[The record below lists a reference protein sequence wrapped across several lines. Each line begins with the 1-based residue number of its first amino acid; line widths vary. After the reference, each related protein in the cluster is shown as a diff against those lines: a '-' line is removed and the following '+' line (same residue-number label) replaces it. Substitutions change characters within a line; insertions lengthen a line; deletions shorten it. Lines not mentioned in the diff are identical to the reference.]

1 MGQWLETLTQW
12 LAANP
17 QWLGL
22 ALVIVACMECLA
34 VVGLIVPGTV
44 MVFAIAVLAGN
55 GVLTL
60 GETLVLGFIGGLLG
74 DLLSYALGRRYHQG
88 IRSLRGLR
96 DHPEWLLRAEH
107 YFQRYGVASLLVG
120 RFIGPLR
127 PMLPM
132 TAGMLDMPFGRFLL
146 VSLCAAAGWSMAYL
160 LPGWSAGAAMR
171 LPLEEGFWSE
181 AAVVV
186 GALLTLIATTAFGSL
201 RQLRWV
207 TALATG
213 LSIAILLGLF
223 LGWPHLKELDEGLL
237 AVIQGERSITLDRV
251 MVLITRV
258 GDFQTQLWAGV
269 LLCVLLLVL
278 RQWRAAIFSILT
290 LLGTAMAN
298 GALKASFARVRP
310 EVLMEPLSS
319 YSFPS
324 GHSSAAFAFFLT
336 LGVLAGRDQP
346 PRLRLAWL
354 VLASLPATAIALSRV
369 YLGGA
374 LDDRRHRRCIARG
387 EHLRTQPDP
396 GAMART
402 DGGAA
407 GQGVVA
413 DPAGLPGPARCVQRL
428 GATDGDADVSLSVVR
443 RLHRYAPSCSCSSRF

>member
-12 LAANP
+12 LAGHP

-22 ALVIVACMECLA
+22 ALLIVACMECLA
-34 VVGLIVPGTV
+34 VVGLIIPGTV
-44 MVFAIAVLAGN
+44 LVFAIAVLAGSE
-55 GVLTL
+55 VLSL
-60 GETLVLGFIGGLLG
+60 GETLLLGFIGGLIG

-96 DHPEWLLRAEH
+96 DHPEWLVQAEH

-160 LPGWSAGAAMR
+160 LPGWSAGAAIR

-181 AAVVV
+181 AGIVV
-186 GALLTLIATTAFGSL
+186 GALLTLIAATAFGSL
-201 RQLRWV
+201 RGLRWV
-207 TALATG
+207 SALSAG
-213 LSIAILLGLF
+213 LGVAILLGLF
-223 LGWPHLKELDEGLL
+223 FGWPHLKELDEGLL
-237 AVIQGERSITLDRV
+237 AVIQGARSTTLDRI
-251 MVLITRV
+251 MVIVTRA
-258 GDFQTQLWAGV
+258 GDFQTQLWAAV
-269 LLCVLLLVL
+269 LLCLLLLVA
-278 RQWRAAIFSILT
+278 RQWRAALFAILT
-290 LLGTAMAN
+290 LLGTALAN
-298 GALKASFARVRP
+298 GALKATFARVRP

-336 LGVLAGRDQP
+336 LGVLAGRGQP

-369 YLGGA
+369 YLGVHWTTDVTAGA
-374 LDDRRHRRCIARG
+374 LLAASICAASLTLVQWRSPLH
-387 EHLRTQPDP
+387 
-396 GAMART
+396 AMAPR
-402 DGGAA
+402 
-407 GQGVVA
+407 VWWLIL
-413 DPAGLPGPARCVQRL
+413 PACMGLL
-428 GATDGDADVSLSVVR
+428 GAFSVWA
-443 RLHRYAPSCSCSSRF
+443 LPTAMQMYRYQ

>member
-1 MGQWLETLTQW
+1 MSQWLDTLTQW
-12 LAANP
+12 LAAHP

-22 ALVIVACMECLA
+22 ALLAVACMECLA
-34 VVGLIVPGTV
+34 VVGLLVPGTV
-44 MVFAIAVLAGN
+44 LIFAIAVLAGS
-55 GVLTL
+55 GVLSL
-60 GETLVLGFIGGLLG
+60 GETLVLGFIGGLTG

-160 LPGWSAGAAMR
+160 LPGWSAGAAWR
-171 LPLEEGFWSE
+171 LPLAEGFWSE
-181 AAVVV
+181 AAMVI
-186 GALLTLIATTAFGSL
+186 GALLILVTATVLGSL

-207 TALATG
+207 SALSAG
-213 LSIAILLGLF
+213 LSLAILLGLF

-237 AVIQGERSITLDRV
+237 AVIQGERSALLDRQ
-251 MVLITRV
+251 MVVVTRA
-258 GDFQTQLWAGV
+258 GDFHTQLWAGV
-269 LLCVLLLVL
+269 LLGALLLL
-278 RQWRAAIFSILT
+278 SRQWRAALFAILT
-290 LLGTAMAN
+290 LLGTALAN
-298 GALKASFARVRP
+298 GALKAAFARVRP

-354 VLASLPATAIALSRV
+354 LLACLPATAIALSRV
-369 YLGGA
+369 YLGVHWATDVTAGA
-374 LDDRRHRRCIARG
+374 L
-387 EHLRTQPDP
+387 L
-396 GAMART
+396 
-402 DGGAA
+402 AA
-407 GQGVVA
+407 GICAASLTLVQWRSPLAALSPRVWWLVL
-413 DPAGLPGPARCVQRL
+413 PACLGLL
-428 GATDGDADVSLSVVR
+428 GAFSIWALPTAMQMY
-443 RLHRYAPSCSCSSRF
+443 RYQ

>member
-1 MGQWLETLTQW
+1 MSQWLDTLTQW

-34 VVGLIVPGTV
+34 VVGLVVPGTV
-44 MVFAIAVLAGN
+44 MIFAIAVLAGS

-60 GETLVLGFIGGLLG
+60 GQTLLLGFVGGLLG

-88 IRSLRGLR
+88 IRRLRGLR

-171 LPLEEGFWSE
+171 LPLQDGFWSE
-181 AAVVV
+181 AALVV
-186 GALLTLIATTAFGSL
+186 GALLTLIGVTAFGSL

-207 TALATG
+207 SIVSAG
-213 LSIAILLGLF
+213 LSVAILLGLF
-223 LGWPHLKELDEGLL
+223 FGWPYLKELDEGLL
-237 AVIQGERSITLDRV
+237 AVIQGERSAAFDRI

-258 GDFQTQLWAGV
+258 GDFQTQLWAAV
-269 LLCVLLLVL
+269 LLCGLLLAL
-278 RQWRAAIFSILT
+278 RQWRAAVFAILS
-290 LLGTAMAN
+290 LLGTALAN
-298 GALKASFARVRP
+298 GALKATFARVRP

-336 LGVLAGRDQP
+336 LGVLAGRGQP

-369 YLGGA
+369 YLGVHWTTDVTAGA
-374 LDDRRHRRCIARG
+374 LLAACICAASLTLVQWRAS
-387 EHLRTQPDP
+387 LT
-396 GAMART
+396 AMAPR
-402 DGGAA
+402 
-407 GQGVVA
+407 VWWLIL
-413 DPAGLPGPARCVQRL
+413 PACLGLL
-428 GATDGDADVSLSVVR
+428 GAFSAWALPAAMQMY
-443 RLHRYAPSCSCSSRF
+443 RYQ

>member
-12 LAANP
+12 LAGHP

-22 ALVIVACMECLA
+22 ALLIVACMECLA
-34 VVGLIVPGTV
+34 VVGLIIPGTV
-44 MVFAIAVLAGN
+44 LVFAIAVLAGS
-55 GVLTL
+55 GVLSL
-60 GETLVLGFIGGLLG
+60 VETLLLGFIGGLIG

-96 DHPEWLLRAEH
+96 DHPEWLVQAEH

-160 LPGWSAGAAMR
+160 LPGWSAGAAIR

-181 AAVVV
+181 AGIVV
-186 GALLTLIATTAFGSL
+186 GALLTLIAATAFGSL
-201 RQLRWV
+201 RGLRWV
-207 TALATG
+207 SALSAG
-213 LSIAILLGLF
+213 LGVAILLGLF
-223 LGWPHLKELDEGLL
+223 FGWPHLKELDEGLL
-237 AVIQGERSITLDRV
+237 AVIQGARSTTFDRI
-251 MVLITRV
+251 MVIVTRA
-258 GDFQTQLWAGV
+258 GDFHTQLWAAV
-269 LLCVLLLVL
+269 LLCLLLLVA
-278 RQWRAAIFSILT
+278 RQWRAALFAILT
-290 LLGTAMAN
+290 LLGTALAN
-298 GALKASFARVRP
+298 GALKATFARVRP

-336 LGVLAGRDQP
+336 LGVLAGRGQP

-369 YLGGA
+369 YLGVHWTTDVTAGA
-374 LDDRRHRRCIARG
+374 LLAASICAASLTLVQWRSPLH
-387 EHLRTQPDP
+387 
-396 GAMART
+396 AMAPR
-402 DGGAA
+402 
-407 GQGVVA
+407 VWWLIL
-413 DPAGLPGPARCVQRL
+413 PACLGL
-428 GATDGDADVSLSVVR
+428 LSAFSVWA
-443 RLHRYAPSCSCSSRF
+443 LPTAMQMYRYQ

>member
-12 LAANP
+12 LAGHP

-22 ALVIVACMECLA
+22 ALLIVACMECLA
-34 VVGLIVPGTV
+34 VVGLIIPGTV
-44 MVFAIAVLAGN
+44 LVFAIAVLAGS
-55 GVLTL
+55 GVLSL
-60 GETLVLGFIGGLLG
+60 GETLLLGFIGGLIG

-96 DHPEWLLRAEH
+96 DHPEWLMQAEH

-160 LPGWSAGAAMR
+160 LPGWSAGAAIR

-181 AAVVV
+181 AGIVV
-186 GALLTLIATTAFGSL
+186 GALLTLIAATAFGSL
-201 RQLRWV
+201 RGLRWV
-207 TALATG
+207 SALSAG
-213 LSIAILLGLF
+213 LGVAILLGLF
-223 LGWPHLKELDEGLL
+223 FGWPHLKELDEGLL
-237 AVIQGERSITLDRV
+237 AVIQGARSTTFDRI
-251 MVLITRV
+251 MVIVTRA
-258 GDFQTQLWAGV
+258 GDFHTQLWAAV
-269 LLCVLLLVL
+269 LLCLLLLVA
-278 RQWRAAIFSILT
+278 RQWRAALFAILT
-290 LLGTAMAN
+290 LLGTALAN
-298 GALKASFARVRP
+298 GALKATFARVRP

-336 LGVLAGRDQP
+336 LGVLAGRGQP

-369 YLGGA
+369 YLGVHWTTDVTAGA
-374 LDDRRHRRCIARG
+374 LLAASICAASLTLVQWRSPLH
-387 EHLRTQPDP
+387 
-396 GAMART
+396 AMAPR
-402 DGGAA
+402 
-407 GQGVVA
+407 VWWLIL
-413 DPAGLPGPARCVQRL
+413 PACMGLL
-428 GATDGDADVSLSVVR
+428 GAFSVWA
-443 RLHRYAPSCSCSSRF
+443 LPTAMQMYRYQ

>member
-12 LAANP
+12 LAGHP

-22 ALVIVACMECLA
+22 ALLIVACMECLA
-34 VVGLIVPGTV
+34 VVGLIIPGTV
-44 MVFAIAVLAGN
+44 LVFAIAVLAGS
-55 GVLTL
+55 GVLSL
-60 GETLVLGFIGGLLG
+60 GETLLLGFIGGLIG

-96 DHPEWLLRAEH
+96 DHPEWLVQAEH

-160 LPGWSAGAAMR
+160 LPGWSAGAAIR

-181 AAVVV
+181 AGIVV
-186 GALLTLIATTAFGSL
+186 GALLTLIAATAFGSL
-201 RQLRWV
+201 RSLRWV
-207 TALATG
+207 SALSAG
-213 LSIAILLGLF
+213 LGVAILLGLF
-223 LGWPHLKELDEGLL
+223 FGWPHLKELDEGLL
-237 AVIQGERSITLDRV
+237 AVIQGARSTTFDRI
-251 MVLITRV
+251 MVIVTRA
-258 GDFQTQLWAGV
+258 GDFHTQLWAAV
-269 LLCVLLLVL
+269 LLCLLLL
-278 RQWRAAIFSILT
+278 IARQWRAALFAILT
-290 LLGTAMAN
+290 LLGTALAN
-298 GALKASFARVRP
+298 GALKATFGRVRP

-336 LGVLAGRDQP
+336 LGVLAGRGQP

-369 YLGGA
+369 YLGVHWTTDVTAGA
-374 LDDRRHRRCIARG
+374 LLAASICAASLTLVQWRSPLH
-387 EHLRTQPDP
+387 
-396 GAMART
+396 AMAPR
-402 DGGAA
+402 
-407 GQGVVA
+407 VWWLIL
-413 DPAGLPGPARCVQRL
+413 PACLGLL
-428 GATDGDADVSLSVVR
+428 GAFSVWA
-443 RLHRYAPSCSCSSRF
+443 LPTAMQMYRYQ

>member
-1 MGQWLETLTQW
+1 MSQWLDTLTQW
-12 LAANP
+12 LASHP

-22 ALVIVACMECLA
+22 AVLVLACMECLA
-34 VVGLIVPGTV
+34 VIGLIIPGTV
-44 MVFAIAVLAGN
+44 LIFAVAMLAGS

-60 GETLVLGFIGGLLG
+60 GETLLLGFVGGLIG

-96 DHPEWLLRAEH
+96 DHPEWLVQAEH

-160 LPGWSAGAAMR
+160 LPGWSAGAAIR

-181 AAVVV
+181 AGIVV
-186 GALLTLIATTAFGSL
+186 GALLTLIAATAFGSL
-201 RQLRWV
+201 RGLRWV
-207 TALATG
+207 SALSAG
-213 LSIAILLGLF
+213 LGVAILLGLF
-223 LGWPHLKELDEGLL
+223 FGWPHLKELDEGLL
-237 AVIQGERSITLDRV
+237 AVIQGARSTTFDRI
-251 MVLITRV
+251 MVIVTRA
-258 GDFQTQLWAGV
+258 GDFHTQLWAAV
-269 LLCVLLLVL
+269 LLCLLLLVA
-278 RQWRAAIFSILT
+278 RQWRAALFAILT
-290 LLGTAMAN
+290 LLGTALAN
-298 GALKASFARVRP
+298 GALKATFARVRP

-336 LGVLAGRDQP
+336 LGVLAGRGQP

-369 YLGGA
+369 YLGVHWTTDVTAGA
-374 LDDRRHRRCIARG
+374 LLAACICAASLTLVQWRSPL
-387 EHLRTQPDP
+387 H
-396 GAMART
+396 AMAPR
-402 DGGAA
+402 
-407 GQGVVA
+407 VWWLIL
-413 DPAGLPGPARCVQRL
+413 PACLGLL
-428 GATDGDADVSLSVVR
+428 GAFSVWA
-443 RLHRYAPSCSCSSRF
+443 LPTAMQMYRYQ

>member
-12 LAANP
+12 LAGHP

-22 ALVIVACMECLA
+22 ALLIVACMECLA
-34 VVGLIVPGTV
+34 VVGLIIPGTV
-44 MVFAIAVLAGN
+44 LVFAIAVLAGS
-55 GVLTL
+55 GVLSL
-60 GETLVLGFIGGLLG
+60 GETLLLGFIGGLIG

-96 DHPEWLLRAEH
+96 DHPEWLVQAEH

-160 LPGWSAGAAMR
+160 LPGWSAGAAIR

-181 AAVVV
+181 AGIVV
-186 GALLTLIATTAFGSL
+186 GALLTLIAATAFGSL
-201 RQLRWV
+201 RGLRWV
-207 TALATG
+207 SALSAG
-213 LSIAILLGLF
+213 LGVAILLGLF
-223 LGWPHLKELDEGLL
+223 FGWPHLKELDEGLL
-237 AVIQGERSITLDRV
+237 AVIQGARSTTFDRI
-251 MVLITRV
+251 MVIVTRA
-258 GDFQTQLWAGV
+258 GDFHTQLWAAV
-269 LLCVLLLVL
+269 LLCLLLLVA
-278 RQWRAAIFSILT
+278 RQWRAALFAILT
-290 LLGTAMAN
+290 LLGTALAN
-298 GALKASFARVRP
+298 GALKATFARVRP

-336 LGVLAGRDQP
+336 LGVLAGRGQP

-369 YLGGA
+369 YLGVHWTTDVTAGA
-374 LDDRRHRRCIARG
+374 LLAASICAASLTLVQWRSPLH
-387 EHLRTQPDP
+387 
-396 GAMART
+396 AMAPR
-402 DGGAA
+402 
-407 GQGVVA
+407 VWWLIL
-413 DPAGLPGPARCVQRL
+413 PACLGLL
-428 GATDGDADVSLSVVR
+428 GAFSVWALPTAMQMYR
-443 RLHRYAPSCSCSSRF
+443 HQ

>member
-12 LAANP
+12 LAGHP

-22 ALVIVACMECLA
+22 ALLIVACMECLA
-34 VVGLIVPGTV
+34 VVGLIIPGTLL
-44 MVFAIAVLAGN
+44 VFAIAVLAGS
-55 GVLTL
+55 GVLSL
-60 GETLVLGFIGGLLG
+60 GETLLLGFIGGLIG

-96 DHPEWLLRAEH
+96 DHPEWLMQAEH

-132 TAGMLDMPFGRFLL
+132 TAGMLDMPLGRFLL

-160 LPGWSAGAAMR
+160 LPGWSAGAAIR

-181 AAVVV
+181 AGIVV
-186 GALLTLIATTAFGSL
+186 GALLTLIAATAFGSL
-201 RQLRWV
+201 RGLRWV
-207 TALATG
+207 SALSAG
-213 LSIAILLGLF
+213 LGVAILLGLF
-223 LGWPHLKELDEGLL
+223 FGWPHLKELDEGLL
-237 AVIQGERSITLDRV
+237 AVIQGARSTTFDRI
-251 MVLITRV
+251 MVIVTRA
-258 GDFQTQLWAGV
+258 GDFHTQLWAAV
-269 LLCVLLLVL
+269 LLCLLLLVA
-278 RQWRAAIFSILT
+278 RQWRAALFAILT
-290 LLGTAMAN
+290 LLGTALAN
-298 GALKASFARVRP
+298 GALKATFARVRP

-336 LGVLAGRDQP
+336 LGVLAGRGQP

-369 YLGGA
+369 YLGVHWTTDVTAGA
-374 LDDRRHRRCIARG
+374 LLAACICAASLTLVQWRSPL
-387 EHLRTQPDP
+387 H
-396 GAMART
+396 AMAPR
-402 DGGAA
+402 
-407 GQGVVA
+407 VWWLIL
-413 DPAGLPGPARCVQRL
+413 PACLGLL
-428 GATDGDADVSLSVVR
+428 GAFSVWA
-443 RLHRYAPSCSCSSRF
+443 LPTAMQMYRYQ

>member
-1 MGQWLETLTQW
+1 MSQWLDTLTQW
-12 LAANP
+12 LASHP

-22 ALVIVACMECLA
+22 AVLVLACMECLA
-34 VVGLIVPGTV
+34 VIGLIIPGTV
-44 MVFAIAVLAGN
+44 LMFAVAMLAGS
-55 GVLTL
+55 GILTL
-60 GETLVLGFIGGLLG
+60 GETLLLGFIGGLIG

-96 DHPEWLLRAEH
+96 DHPEWLVQAEH

-160 LPGWSAGAAMR
+160 LPGWSAGAAIR

-181 AAVVV
+181 AGIVV
-186 GALLTLIATTAFGSL
+186 GALLTLIAATAFGSL
-201 RQLRWV
+201 RGLRWV
-207 TALATG
+207 SALSAG
-213 LSIAILLGLF
+213 LGVAILLGLF
-223 LGWPHLKELDEGLL
+223 FGWPHLKELDEGLL
-237 AVIQGERSITLDRV
+237 AVIQGARSTTFDRI
-251 MVLITRV
+251 MVIVTRA
-258 GDFQTQLWAGV
+258 GDFHTQLWAAV
-269 LLCVLLLVL
+269 LLCLLLLVA
-278 RQWRAAIFSILT
+278 RQWRAALFAILT
-290 LLGTAMAN
+290 LLGTALAN
-298 GALKASFARVRP
+298 GALKATFARVRP

-336 LGVLAGRDQP
+336 LGVLAGRGQP

-369 YLGGA
+369 YLGVHWTTDVTAGA
-374 LDDRRHRRCIARG
+374 LLAASICAASLTLVQWRSPLH
-387 EHLRTQPDP
+387 
-396 GAMART
+396 AMAPR
-402 DGGAA
+402 
-407 GQGVVA
+407 VWWLIL
-413 DPAGLPGPARCVQRL
+413 PACLGLL
-428 GATDGDADVSLSVVR
+428 GAFSVWA
-443 RLHRYAPSCSCSSRF
+443 LPTAMQMYRYQ

>member
-12 LAANP
+12 LAGHP

-22 ALVIVACMECLA
+22 ALLIVACMECLA
-34 VVGLIVPGTV
+34 VVGLIIPGTV
-44 MVFAIAVLAGN
+44 LVFAIAVLAGS
-55 GVLTL
+55 GVLSL
-60 GETLVLGFIGGLLG
+60 GETLLLGFIGGLIG

-96 DHPEWLLRAEH
+96 DHPEWLVQAEH

-160 LPGWSAGAAMR
+160 LPGWSAGAAIR

-181 AAVVV
+181 AGIVV
-186 GALLTLIATTAFGSL
+186 GALLTLIAATAFGSL
-201 RQLRWV
+201 RGLRWV
-207 TALATG
+207 SALSAG
-213 LSIAILLGLF
+213 LGVAILLGLF
-223 LGWPHLKELDEGLL
+223 FGWPHLKELDEGLL
-237 AVIQGERSITLDRV
+237 AVIQGARSTTFDRI
-251 MVLITRV
+251 MVIVTRA
-258 GDFQTQLWAGV
+258 GDFHTQLWAAV
-269 LLCVLLLVL
+269 LLCLLLLVA
-278 RQWRAAIFSILT
+278 RQWRAALFAILT
-290 LLGTAMAN
+290 LLGTALAN
-298 GALKASFARVRP
+298 GALKATFGRVRP

-336 LGVLAGRDQP
+336 LGVLAGRGQP

-369 YLGGA
+369 YLGVHWTTDVTAGA
-374 LDDRRHRRCIARG
+374 LLAASICAASLTLVQWRSPLH
-387 EHLRTQPDP
+387 
-396 GAMART
+396 AMAPRVWWLILS
-402 DGGAA
+402 ACM
-407 GQGVVA
+407 
-413 DPAGLPGPARCVQRL
+413 GLL
-428 GATDGDADVSLSVVR
+428 GAFSVWA
-443 RLHRYAPSCSCSSRF
+443 LPTAMQMYRYQ

>member
-12 LAANP
+12 LAGHP

-22 ALVIVACMECLA
+22 ALLIVACMECLA
-34 VVGLIVPGTV
+34 IVGLIIPGTV
-44 MVFAIAVLAGN
+44 LVFAIAVLAGS
-55 GVLTL
+55 GVLSL
-60 GETLVLGFIGGLLG
+60 GETLLLGFIGGLIG

-96 DHPEWLLRAEH
+96 DHPEWLMQAEH

-160 LPGWSAGAAMR
+160 LPGWSAGAAIR

-181 AAVVV
+181 AGIVV
-186 GALLTLIATTAFGSL
+186 GALLTLIAATAFGSL
-201 RQLRWV
+201 RGLRWV
-207 TALATG
+207 SALSAG
-213 LSIAILLGLF
+213 LGVAILLGLF
-223 LGWPHLKELDEGLL
+223 FGWPHLKELDEGLL
-237 AVIQGERSITLDRV
+237 AVIQGARSTTFDRI
-251 MVLITRV
+251 MVIVTRA
-258 GDFQTQLWAGV
+258 GDFHTQLWAAV
-269 LLCVLLLVL
+269 LLCLLLLVA
-278 RQWRAAIFSILT
+278 RQWRAALFAILT
-290 LLGTAMAN
+290 LLGTALAN
-298 GALKASFARVRP
+298 GALKATFARVRP

-336 LGVLAGRDQP
+336 LGVLAGRGQP

-369 YLGGA
+369 YLGVHWTTDVTAGA
-374 LDDRRHRRCIARG
+374 LLAASICAASLTLVQWRSPLH
-387 EHLRTQPDP
+387 
-396 GAMART
+396 AMAPR
-402 DGGAA
+402 
-407 GQGVVA
+407 VWWLIL
-413 DPAGLPGPARCVQRL
+413 PACLGLL
-428 GATDGDADVSLSVVR
+428 GAFSVWA
-443 RLHRYAPSCSCSSRF
+443 LPTAMQMYRYQ

>member
-1 MGQWLETLTQW
+1 MAGRQ
-12 LAANP
+12 P

-74 DLLSYALGRRYHQG
+74 DLLSYALGRRYHQS

-324 GHSSAAFAFFLT
+324 GHSSAAFAFSHPGRT
-336 LGVLAGRDQP
+336 RRPRPAAAPAPGLAG
-346 PRLRLAWL
+346 
-354 VLASLPATAIALSRV
+354 
-369 YLGGA
+369 
-374 LDDRRHRRCIARG
+374 
-387 EHLRTQPDP
+387 
-396 GAMART
+396 
-402 DGGAA
+402 A
-407 GQGVVA
+407 GQPASHGDSA
-413 DPAGLPGPARCVQRL
+413 FAGLPGVHWMTDVTAGALLAASICALSLTVVQWRAPMAALPAKVWWLILPACLGLL
-428 GATDGDADVSLSVVR
+428 GAFSVWAIPTAMQMY
-443 RLHRYAPSCSCSSRF
+443 RYQ

>member
-1 MGQWLETLTQW
+1 MSQWLDTLTQW

-22 ALVIVACMECLA
+22 ALVMVACMECLA
-34 VVGLIVPGTV
+34 VVGLIIPGTV
-44 MVFAIAVLAGN
+44 MVFAIAVLAGS

-60 GETLVLGFIGGLLG
+60 GQTLLLGFIGGLIG
-74 DLLSYALGRRYHQG
+74 DLLSYALGRRYHQS

-171 LPLEEGFWSE
+171 LPLQDGFWSE

-186 GALLTLIATTAFGSL
+186 GALLILIGATAYGSL

-207 TALATG
+207 SAVSAG
-213 LSIAILLGLF
+213 LSVVILLGLF
-223 LGWPHLKELDEGLL
+223 FGWPHLKELDEGLL
-237 AVIQGERSITLDRV
+237 AVIQGERSATFDRV
-251 MVLITRV
+251 MVVITRA
-258 GDFQTQLWAGV
+258 GDFHTQLWAAV
-269 LLCVLLLVL
+269 LLCVLLLL
-278 RQWRAAIFSILT
+278 ARQWRAALFAVCT
-290 LLGTAMAN
+290 LLGTAVAN
-298 GALKASFARVRP
+298 GALKATFARVRP

-336 LGVLAGRDQP
+336 LGVLAGRGQP

-369 YLGGA
+369 YLGVHWTTDVTAGA
-374 LDDRRHRRCIARG
+374 LLAASICAASLSLAQWRSPLA
-387 EHLRTQPDP
+387 
-396 GAMART
+396 AMAPK
-402 DGGAA
+402 
-407 GQGVVA
+407 VWWLIL
-413 DPAGLPGPARCVQRL
+413 PACLGLL
-428 GATDGDADVSLSVVR
+428 GAFSIWALPTAMQMY
-443 RLHRYAPSCSCSSRF
+443 RYQ

>member
-1 MGQWLETLTQW
+1 MSQWLDTLTQW
-12 LAANP
+12 LAAHP

-22 ALVIVACMECLA
+22 ALLAVACMECLA
-34 VVGLIVPGTV
+34 VVGLLVPGTV
-44 MVFAIAVLAGN
+44 LIFAIAVLAGS
-55 GVLTL
+55 GVLSL
-60 GETLVLGFIGGLLG
+60 GETLVLGFIGGLTG

-160 LPGWSAGAAMR
+160 LPGWSAGAAWR
-171 LPLEEGFWSE
+171 LPLAEGFWSE
-181 AAVVV
+181 AAMVI
-186 GALLTLIATTAFGSL
+186 GALLILVTATVLGSL

-207 TALATG
+207 SALSAG
-213 LSIAILLGLF
+213 LSLAILLGLF

-237 AVIQGERSITLDRV
+237 AVIQGERSALLDRQ
-251 MVLITRV
+251 MVVVTRA
-258 GDFQTQLWAGV
+258 GDFHTQLWAGV
-269 LLCVLLLVL
+269 LLGALLLL
-278 RQWRAAIFSILT
+278 SRQWRAALFAILT
-290 LLGTAMAN
+290 LLGTALAN
-298 GALKASFARVRP
+298 GALKAAFARVRP

-336 LGVLAGRDQP
+336 LGVLAGRGQP

-354 VLASLPATAIALSRV
+354 LLACLPATAIALSRV
-369 YLGGA
+369 YLGVHWATDVTAGA
-374 LDDRRHRRCIARG
+374 L
-387 EHLRTQPDP
+387 L
-396 GAMART
+396 
-402 DGGAA
+402 AA
-407 GQGVVA
+407 GICAASLTLVQWRSPLAALSPRVWWLVL
-413 DPAGLPGPARCVQRL
+413 PACLGLL
-428 GATDGDADVSLSVVR
+428 GAFSIWALPTAMQMY
-443 RLHRYAPSCSCSSRF
+443 RYQ

>member
-12 LAANP
+12 LAGHP

-22 ALVIVACMECLA
+22 ALLIVACMECLA
-34 VVGLIVPGTV
+34 VVGLIIPGTV
-44 MVFAIAVLAGN
+44 LVFAIAVLAGS
-55 GVLTL
+55 GVLSL
-60 GETLVLGFIGGLLG
+60 GETLLLGFIGGLIG

-96 DHPEWLLRAEH
+96 DHPEWLVQAEH

-160 LPGWSAGAAMR
+160 LPGWSAGAAIR

-181 AAVVV
+181 AGIVV
-186 GALLTLIATTAFGSL
+186 GALLTLIAATAFGSL
-201 RQLRWV
+201 RGLRWV
-207 TALATG
+207 SALSAG
-213 LSIAILLGLF
+213 LGVAILLGLF
-223 LGWPHLKELDEGLL
+223 FGWPHLKELDEGLL
-237 AVIQGERSITLDRV
+237 AVIQGARSTTFDRI
-251 MVLITRV
+251 MVIVTRA
-258 GDFQTQLWAGV
+258 GDFHTQLWAAV
-269 LLCVLLLVL
+269 LLCLLLLVA
-278 RQWRAAIFSILT
+278 RQWRAALFAILT
-290 LLGTAMAN
+290 LLGTALAN
-298 GALKASFARVRP
+298 GALKATFARVRP

-336 LGVLAGRDQP
+336 LGVLAGRGQP

-369 YLGGA
+369 YLGVHWTTDVTAGA
-374 LDDRRHRRCIARG
+374 LLAASICAASLTLLQWRSPLH
-387 EHLRTQPDP
+387 
-396 GAMART
+396 AMAPR
-402 DGGAA
+402 
-407 GQGVVA
+407 VWWLIL
-413 DPAGLPGPARCVQRL
+413 PACMGLL
-428 GATDGDADVSLSVVR
+428 GAFSVWA
-443 RLHRYAPSCSCSSRF
+443 LPTAMQMYRYQ

>member
-12 LAANP
+12 LAGHP

-22 ALVIVACMECLA
+22 ALLIVACMECLA
-34 VVGLIVPGTV
+34 VVGLIIPGTV
-44 MVFAIAVLAGN
+44 LVFAIAVLAGS
-55 GVLTL
+55 GVLSL
-60 GETLVLGFIGGLLG
+60 GETLLLGFIGGLIG

-96 DHPEWLLRAEH
+96 DHPEWLMQAEH

-160 LPGWSAGAAMR
+160 LPGWSAGAAIR

-181 AAVVV
+181 AGIVV
-186 GALLTLIATTAFGSL
+186 GALLTLIAATAFGSL
-201 RQLRWV
+201 RGLRWV
-207 TALATG
+207 SALSAG
-213 LSIAILLGLF
+213 LGVAILLGLF
-223 LGWPHLKELDEGLL
+223 FGWPHLKELDEGLL
-237 AVIQGERSITLDRV
+237 AVIQGARSTTFDRI
-251 MVLITRV
+251 MVIVTRA
-258 GDFQTQLWAGV
+258 GDFHTQLWAAV
-269 LLCVLLLVL
+269 LLCLLLLVA
-278 RQWRAAIFSILT
+278 RQWRAALFAILT
-290 LLGTAMAN
+290 LLGTALAN
-298 GALKASFARVRP
+298 GALKATFARVRP

-336 LGVLAGRDQP
+336 LGVLAGRGQP

-369 YLGGA
+369 YLGVHWTTDVTAGA
-374 LDDRRHRRCIARG
+374 LLAASICAASLTLVQWRSPLH
-387 EHLRTQPDP
+387 
-396 GAMART
+396 AMAPR
-402 DGGAA
+402 
-407 GQGVVA
+407 VWWLIL
-413 DPAGLPGPARCVQRL
+413 PACLGLL
-428 GATDGDADVSLSVVR
+428 GAFSVWA
-443 RLHRYAPSCSCSSRF
+443 LPTAMQMYRYQ

>member
-12 LAANP
+12 LAGHP

-22 ALVIVACMECLA
+22 ALLIVACMECLA
-34 VVGLIVPGTV
+34 VVGLIIPGTV
-44 MVFAIAVLAGN
+44 LVFAIAVLAGS
-55 GVLTL
+55 GVLSL
-60 GETLVLGFIGGLLG
+60 GETLLLGFIGGLIG

-96 DHPEWLLRAEH
+96 DHPEWLMQAEH

-132 TAGMLDMPFGRFLL
+132 TAGMLDMPLGRFLL

-160 LPGWSAGAAMR
+160 LPGWSAGAAIR

-181 AAVVV
+181 AGIVV
-186 GALLTLIATTAFGSL
+186 GALLTLIAATAFGSL
-201 RQLRWV
+201 RGLRWV
-207 TALATG
+207 SALSAG
-213 LSIAILLGLF
+213 LGVAILLGLF
-223 LGWPHLKELDEGLL
+223 FGWPHLKELDEGLL
-237 AVIQGERSITLDRV
+237 AVIQGARSTTFDRI
-251 MVLITRV
+251 MVIVTRA
-258 GDFQTQLWAGV
+258 GDFHTQLWAAV
-269 LLCVLLLVL
+269 LLCLLLLVA
-278 RQWRAAIFSILT
+278 RQWRAALFAILT
-290 LLGTAMAN
+290 LLGTALAN
-298 GALKASFARVRP
+298 GALKATFARVRP

-336 LGVLAGRDQP
+336 LGVLAGRGQP

-369 YLGGA
+369 YLGVHWTTDVTAGA
-374 LDDRRHRRCIARG
+374 LLAASICAASLTLVQWRSPLH
-387 EHLRTQPDP
+387 
-396 GAMART
+396 AMAPRVWWLILS
-402 DGGAA
+402 ACM
-407 GQGVVA
+407 
-413 DPAGLPGPARCVQRL
+413 GLL
-428 GATDGDADVSLSVVR
+428 GAFSVWA
-443 RLHRYAPSCSCSSRF
+443 LPTAMQMYRYQ

>member
-12 LAANP
+12 LAGHP

-22 ALVIVACMECLA
+22 ALLIVACMECLA
-34 VVGLIVPGTV
+34 VVGLIIPGTV
-44 MVFAIAVLAGN
+44 LVFAIAVLAGS
-55 GVLTL
+55 GVLSL
-60 GETLVLGFIGGLLG
+60 GETLLLGFIGGLIG

-96 DHPEWLLRAEH
+96 DHPEWLVQAEH

-160 LPGWSAGAAMR
+160 LPGWSAGAAIR

-181 AAVVV
+181 AGIVV
-186 GALLTLIATTAFGSL
+186 GALLTLIAATAFGSL
-201 RQLRWV
+201 RGLRWV
-207 TALATG
+207 SALSAG
-213 LSIAILLGLF
+213 LGVAILLGLF
-223 LGWPHLKELDEGLL
+223 FGWPHLKELDEGLL
-237 AVIQGERSITLDRV
+237 AVIQGARSTTFDRI
-251 MVLITRV
+251 MVIVTRA
-258 GDFQTQLWAGV
+258 GDFHTQLWAAV
-269 LLCVLLLVL
+269 LLCLLLLVA
-278 RQWRAAIFSILT
+278 RQWRAALFAILT
-290 LLGTAMAN
+290 LLGTALAN
-298 GALKASFARVRP
+298 GALKATFARVRP

-336 LGVLAGRDQP
+336 LGVLAGRGQP

-369 YLGGA
+369 YLGVHWTTDVTAGA
-374 LDDRRHRRCIARG
+374 LLAASICAASLTLVQWRSPLH
-387 EHLRTQPDP
+387 
-396 GAMART
+396 AMAPRIWWLIL
-402 DGGAA
+402 
-407 GQGVVA
+407 
-413 DPAGLPGPARCVQRL
+413 PACLGLL
-428 GATDGDADVSLSVVR
+428 GAFSVWA
-443 RLHRYAPSCSCSSRF
+443 LPTAMQMYRYQ

>member
-12 LAANP
+12 LAGHP

-22 ALVIVACMECLA
+22 ALLIVACMECLA
-34 VVGLIVPGTV
+34 VVGLIIPGTV
-44 MVFAIAVLAGN
+44 LVFAIAVLAGS
-55 GVLTL
+55 GVLSL
-60 GETLVLGFIGGLLG
+60 GETLLLGFIGGLIG

-96 DHPEWLLRAEH
+96 DHPEWLMQAEH

-132 TAGMLDMPFGRFLL
+132 TAGMLDMPLGRFLL

-160 LPGWSAGAAMR
+160 LPGWSAGAAIR

-181 AAVVV
+181 AGIVV
-186 GALLTLIATTAFGSL
+186 GALLTLIAATAFGSL
-201 RQLRWV
+201 RGLRWV
-207 TALATG
+207 SALSAG
-213 LSIAILLGLF
+213 LGVAILLGLF
-223 LGWPHLKELDEGLL
+223 FGWPHLKELDEGLL
-237 AVIQGERSITLDRV
+237 AVIQGARSTTFDRI
-251 MVLITRV
+251 MVIVTRA
-258 GDFQTQLWAGV
+258 GDFHTQLWAAV
-269 LLCVLLLVL
+269 LLCLLLLVA
-278 RQWRAAIFSILT
+278 RQWRAALFAILT
-290 LLGTAMAN
+290 LLGTALAN
-298 GALKASFARVRP
+298 GALKATFARVRP

-336 LGVLAGRDQP
+336 LGVLAGRGQP

-369 YLGGA
+369 YLGVHWTTDVTAGA
-374 LDDRRHRRCIARG
+374 LLAACICAASLTLVQWRSPL
-387 EHLRTQPDP
+387 H
-396 GAMART
+396 AMAPR
-402 DGGAA
+402 
-407 GQGVVA
+407 VWWLIL
-413 DPAGLPGPARCVQRL
+413 PACMGLL
-428 GATDGDADVSLSVVR
+428 GAFSVWA
-443 RLHRYAPSCSCSSRF
+443 LPTAMQMYRYQ

>member
-12 LAANP
+12 LAGHP

-22 ALVIVACMECLA
+22 ALLIVACMECLA
-34 VVGLIVPGTV
+34 VVGLIIPGTV
-44 MVFAIAVLAGN
+44 LVFAIAVLAGS
-55 GVLTL
+55 GVLSL
-60 GETLVLGFIGGLLG
+60 GETLLLGFIGGLIG

-96 DHPEWLLRAEH
+96 DHPEWLVQAEH

-160 LPGWSAGAAMR
+160 LPGWSAGAAIR

-181 AAVVV
+181 AGIVV
-186 GALLTLIATTAFGSL
+186 GALLTLIAATAFGSL
-201 RQLRWV
+201 RGLRWV
-207 TALATG
+207 SALSAG
-213 LSIAILLGLF
+213 LGVAILLGLF
-223 LGWPHLKELDEGLL
+223 FGWPHLKELDEGLL
-237 AVIQGERSITLDRV
+237 AVIQGARSTTFDRI
-251 MVLITRV
+251 MVIVTRA
-258 GDFQTQLWAGV
+258 GDFHTQLWAAV
-269 LLCVLLLVL
+269 LLCLLLLVA
-278 RQWRAAIFSILT
+278 RQWRAALFAILT
-290 LLGTAMAN
+290 LLGTALAN
-298 GALKASFARVRP
+298 GALKATFARVRP

-336 LGVLAGRDQP
+336 LGVLAGRGQP

-369 YLGGA
+369 YLGVHWTTDVTAGA
-374 LDDRRHRRCIARG
+374 LLAACICAASLTLLQWRSPL
-387 EHLRTQPDP
+387 H
-396 GAMART
+396 AMAPR
-402 DGGAA
+402 
-407 GQGVVA
+407 VWWLIL
-413 DPAGLPGPARCVQRL
+413 PACLGLL
-428 GATDGDADVSLSVVR
+428 GAFSVWA
-443 RLHRYAPSCSCSSRF
+443 LPTAMQMYRYQ

>member
-12 LAANP
+12 LAGHP

-22 ALVIVACMECLA
+22 ALLIVACMECLA
-34 VVGLIVPGTV
+34 IVGLIIPGTV
-44 MVFAIAVLAGN
+44 LVFAIAVLAGS
-55 GVLTL
+55 GVLSL
-60 GETLVLGFIGGLLG
+60 GETLLLGFIGGLIG

-96 DHPEWLLRAEH
+96 DHPEWLMQAEH

-160 LPGWSAGAAMR
+160 LPGWSAGAAIR

-181 AAVVV
+181 AGIVV
-186 GALLTLIATTAFGSL
+186 GALLTLIAATAFGSL
-201 RQLRWV
+201 RGLRWV
-207 TALATG
+207 SALSAG
-213 LSIAILLGLF
+213 LGVAILLGLF
-223 LGWPHLKELDEGLL
+223 FGWPHLKELDEGLL
-237 AVIQGERSITLDRV
+237 AVIQGARSTTFDRI
-251 MVLITRV
+251 MVIVTRA
-258 GDFQTQLWAGV
+258 GDFHTQLWAAV
-269 LLCVLLLVL
+269 LLCLLLLVA
-278 RQWRAAIFSILT
+278 RQWRAALFAILT
-290 LLGTAMAN
+290 LLGTALAN
-298 GALKASFARVRP
+298 GALKATFARVRP

-336 LGVLAGRDQP
+336 LGVLAGRGQP

-369 YLGGA
+369 YLGVHWTTDVTAGA
-374 LDDRRHRRCIARG
+374 LLAACICAASLTLVQWRSPL
-387 EHLRTQPDP
+387 H
-396 GAMART
+396 AMAPR
-402 DGGAA
+402 
-407 GQGVVA
+407 VWWLIL
-413 DPAGLPGPARCVQRL
+413 PACLGLL
-428 GATDGDADVSLSVVR
+428 GAFSVWA
-443 RLHRYAPSCSCSSRF
+443 LPTAMQMYRYQ

>member
-12 LAANP
+12 LAGHP

-22 ALVIVACMECLA
+22 ALLIVACMECLA
-34 VVGLIVPGTV
+34 VVGLIIPGTV
-44 MVFAIAVLAGN
+44 LVFAIAVLAGS
-55 GVLTL
+55 GVLSL
-60 GETLVLGFIGGLLG
+60 GETLLLGFIGGLIG

-96 DHPEWLLRAEH
+96 DHPEWLVQAEH

-160 LPGWSAGAAMR
+160 LPGWSAGAAIR
-171 LPLEEGFWSE
+171 LPLEDGFWSE
-181 AAVVV
+181 AGIVV
-186 GALLTLIATTAFGSL
+186 GALLTLIAATAFGSL
-201 RQLRWV
+201 RGLRWV
-207 TALATG
+207 SALSAG
-213 LSIAILLGLF
+213 LGVAILLGLF
-223 LGWPHLKELDEGLL
+223 FGWPHLKELDEGLL
-237 AVIQGERSITLDRV
+237 AVIQGARSTTFDRI
-251 MVLITRV
+251 MVIVTRA
-258 GDFQTQLWAGV
+258 GDFHTQLWAAV
-269 LLCVLLLVL
+269 LLCLLLLVA
-278 RQWRAAIFSILT
+278 RQWRAALFAILT
-290 LLGTAMAN
+290 LLGTALAN
-298 GALKASFARVRP
+298 GALKATFARVRP

-336 LGVLAGRDQP
+336 LGVLAGRGQP

-369 YLGGA
+369 YLGVHWTTDVTAGA
-374 LDDRRHRRCIARG
+374 LLAASICAASLTLVQWRSPLH
-387 EHLRTQPDP
+387 
-396 GAMART
+396 AMAPRVWWLILS
-402 DGGAA
+402 ACM
-407 GQGVVA
+407 
-413 DPAGLPGPARCVQRL
+413 GLL
-428 GATDGDADVSLSVVR
+428 GAFSVWA
-443 RLHRYAPSCSCSSRF
+443 LPTAMQMYRYQ

>member
-12 LAANP
+12 LAGHP

-22 ALVIVACMECLA
+22 ALLIVACMECLA
-34 VVGLIVPGTV
+34 VVGLIIPGTV
-44 MVFAIAVLAGN
+44 LVFAIAVLAGS
-55 GVLTL
+55 GVLSL
-60 GETLVLGFIGGLLG
+60 GETLLLGFIGGLIG

-96 DHPEWLLRAEH
+96 DHPEWLVQAEH

-132 TAGMLDMPFGRFLL
+132 TAGMLDMPIGRFLL

-160 LPGWSAGAAMR
+160 LPGWSAGAAIR

-181 AAVVV
+181 AGIVV
-186 GALLTLIATTAFGSL
+186 GALLTLIAATAFGSL
-201 RQLRWV
+201 RGLRWV
-207 TALATG
+207 SALSAG
-213 LSIAILLGLF
+213 LGVAILLGLF
-223 LGWPHLKELDEGLL
+223 FGWPHLKELDEGLL
-237 AVIQGERSITLDRV
+237 AVIQGARSTTFDRI
-251 MVLITRV
+251 MVIVTRA
-258 GDFQTQLWAGV
+258 GDFHTQLWAAV
-269 LLCVLLLVL
+269 LLCLLLLVA
-278 RQWRAAIFSILT
+278 RQWRAALFAILT
-290 LLGTAMAN
+290 LLGTALAN
-298 GALKASFARVRP
+298 GALKATFARVRP

-336 LGVLAGRDQP
+336 LGVLAGRGQP

-369 YLGGA
+369 YLGVHWTTDVTAGA
-374 LDDRRHRRCIARG
+374 LLAACICAASLTLLQWRSPL
-387 EHLRTQPDP
+387 H
-396 GAMART
+396 AMAPR
-402 DGGAA
+402 
-407 GQGVVA
+407 VWWLIL
-413 DPAGLPGPARCVQRL
+413 PACLGLL
-428 GATDGDADVSLSVVR
+428 GAFSVWA
-443 RLHRYAPSCSCSSRF
+443 LPTAMQMYRYQ

>member
-12 LAANP
+12 LAGHP

-22 ALVIVACMECLA
+22 ALLIVACMECLA
-34 VVGLIVPGTV
+34 IVGLIIPGTV
-44 MVFAIAVLAGN
+44 LVFAIAVLAGS
-55 GVLTL
+55 GVLSL
-60 GETLVLGFIGGLLG
+60 GETLLLGFIGGLIG

-96 DHPEWLLRAEH
+96 DHPEWLMQAEH

-160 LPGWSAGAAMR
+160 LPGWSAGAAIR

-181 AAVVV
+181 AGIVV
-186 GALLTLIATTAFGSL
+186 GALLTLIAATAFGSL
-201 RQLRWV
+201 RGLRWV
-207 TALATG
+207 SALSAG
-213 LSIAILLGLF
+213 LGVAILLGLF
-223 LGWPHLKELDEGLL
+223 FGWPHLKELDEGLL
-237 AVIQGERSITLDRV
+237 AVIQGARSTTFDRI
-251 MVLITRV
+251 MVIVTRA
-258 GDFQTQLWAGV
+258 GDFHTQLWAAV
-269 LLCVLLLVL
+269 LLCLLLLVA
-278 RQWRAAIFSILT
+278 RQWRAALFAILT
-290 LLGTAMAN
+290 LLGTALAN
-298 GALKASFARVRP
+298 GALKATFARVRP

-336 LGVLAGRDQP
+336 LGVLAGRGQP

-369 YLGGA
+369 YLGVHWTTDVTAGA
-374 LDDRRHRRCIARG
+374 LLAASICAASLTLVQWRSPLH
-387 EHLRTQPDP
+387 
-396 GAMART
+396 AMAPR
-402 DGGAA
+402 
-407 GQGVVA
+407 VWWLIL
-413 DPAGLPGPARCVQRL
+413 PACLGL
-428 GATDGDADVSLSVVR
+428 LSAFSVWA
-443 RLHRYAPSCSCSSRF
+443 LPTAMQMYRYQ

>member
-1 MGQWLETLTQW
+1 MSQWLETLTQW

-34 VVGLIVPGTV
+34 VVGLIIPGTI
-44 MVFAIAVLAGN
+44 MVFAIAVLAGS

-60 GETLVLGFIGGLLG
+60 GQTLLLGFVGGLIG

-171 LPLEEGFWSE
+171 LPLQDGFWSE

-186 GALLTLIATTAFGSL
+186 GALLILVGATAFGSL

-207 TALATG
+207 SAVSAG
-213 LSIAILLGLF
+213 LSVVILLGLF
-223 LGWPHLKELDEGLL
+223 FGWPHLKELDEGLL
-237 AVIQGERSITLDRV
+237 AVIQGERSATFDRI
-251 MVLITRV
+251 MVIITRV
-258 GDFQTQLWAGV
+258 GDFHTQLWAAV
-269 LLCVLLLVL
+269 LLCVLLLAS
-278 RQWRAAIFSILT
+278 RQWRATVFAILT
-290 LLGTAMAN
+290 LLGTATAN
-298 GALKASFARVRP
+298 GALKATFARVRP

-336 LGVLAGRDQP
+336 LGVLAGRGQP

-369 YLGGA
+369 YLGVHWTTDVTAGA
-374 LDDRRHRRCIARG
+374 LLAACICAVSLTLAQWRSP
-387 EHLRTQPDP
+387 LT
-396 GAMART
+396 AMPPK
-402 DGGAA
+402 
-407 GQGVVA
+407 VWWLIL
-413 DPAGLPGPARCVQRL
+413 PACLGLL
-428 GATDGDADVSLSVVR
+428 GAFSIWALPTAMQMY
-443 RLHRYAPSCSCSSRF
+443 RYQ

>member
-12 LAANP
+12 LAGHP

-22 ALVIVACMECLA
+22 ALLIVACMECLA
-34 VVGLIVPGTV
+34 VVGLIIPGTV
-44 MVFAIAVLAGN
+44 LVFAIAVLAGS
-55 GVLTL
+55 GVLSL
-60 GETLVLGFIGGLLG
+60 GETLLLGFIGGLIG

-96 DHPEWLLRAEH
+96 DHPEWLMQAEH

-132 TAGMLDMPFGRFLL
+132 TAGMLDMPLGRFLL

-160 LPGWSAGAAMR
+160 LPGWSAGAAIR

-181 AAVVV
+181 AGIVV
-186 GALLTLIATTAFGSL
+186 GALLTLIAATAFGSL
-201 RQLRWV
+201 RGLRWV
-207 TALATG
+207 SALSAG
-213 LSIAILLGLF
+213 LGVAILLGLF
-223 LGWPHLKELDEGLL
+223 FGWPHLKELDEGLL
-237 AVIQGERSITLDRV
+237 AVIQGARSTTFDRI
-251 MVLITRV
+251 MVIVTRA
-258 GDFQTQLWAGV
+258 GDFHTQLWAAV
-269 LLCVLLLVL
+269 LLSLLLLVA
-278 RQWRAAIFSILT
+278 RQWRAALFAILT
-290 LLGTAMAN
+290 LLGTALAN
-298 GALKASFARVRP
+298 GALKATFARVRP

-336 LGVLAGRDQP
+336 LGVLAGRGQP

-369 YLGGA
+369 YLGVHWTTDVTAGA
-374 LDDRRHRRCIARG
+374 LLAACICAASLTLVQWRSPL
-387 EHLRTQPDP
+387 H
-396 GAMART
+396 AMAPR
-402 DGGAA
+402 
-407 GQGVVA
+407 VWWLIL
-413 DPAGLPGPARCVQRL
+413 PACLGLL
-428 GATDGDADVSLSVVR
+428 GAFSVWA
-443 RLHRYAPSCSCSSRF
+443 LPTAMQMYRYQ

>member
-12 LAANP
+12 LAGHP

-22 ALVIVACMECLA
+22 ALLIVACMECLA
-34 VVGLIVPGTV
+34 VVGLIIPGTV
-44 MVFAIAVLAGN
+44 LVFAIAVLAGS
-55 GVLTL
+55 GVLSL
-60 GETLVLGFIGGLLG
+60 GETLLLGFIGGLIG

-96 DHPEWLLRAEH
+96 DHPEWLVQAEH

-160 LPGWSAGAAMR
+160 LPGWSAGAAIR

-181 AAVVV
+181 AGIVV
-186 GALLTLIATTAFGSL
+186 GALLTLIAATAFGSL
-201 RQLRWV
+201 RGLRWV
-207 TALATG
+207 SALSAG
-213 LSIAILLGLF
+213 LGVAILLGLF
-223 LGWPHLKELDEGLL
+223 FGWPHLKELDEGLL
-237 AVIQGERSITLDRV
+237 AVIQGARSTTFDRI
-251 MVLITRV
+251 MVIVTRA
-258 GDFQTQLWAGV
+258 GDFHTQLWAAV
-269 LLCVLLLVL
+269 LLCLLLLVA
-278 RQWRAAIFSILT
+278 RQWRAALFAILT
-290 LLGTAMAN
+290 LLGTALAN
-298 GALKASFARVRP
+298 GALKATFARVRP

-336 LGVLAGRDQP
+336 LGVLAGRGQP

-369 YLGGA
+369 YLGVHWTTDVTAGA
-374 LDDRRHRRCIARG
+374 LLAASICAASLTLVQWRSPLH
-387 EHLRTQPDP
+387 
-396 GAMART
+396 AMAPR
-402 DGGAA
+402 
-407 GQGVVA
+407 VWWLIL
-413 DPAGLPGPARCVQRL
+413 PACLGL
-428 GATDGDADVSLSVVR
+428 LSAFSVWA
-443 RLHRYAPSCSCSSRF
+443 LPTAMQMYRYQ

>member
-12 LAANP
+12 LAGHP

-22 ALVIVACMECLA
+22 ALLIVACMECLA
-34 VVGLIVPGTV
+34 VVGLIIPGTV
-44 MVFAIAVLAGN
+44 LVFAIAVLAGS
-55 GVLTL
+55 GVLSL
-60 GETLVLGFIGGLLG
+60 GETLLLGFIGGLIG

-96 DHPEWLLRAEH
+96 DHPEWLVQAEH

-160 LPGWSAGAAMR
+160 LPGWSAGAAIR

-181 AAVVV
+181 AGIVV
-186 GALLTLIATTAFGSL
+186 GALLTLIAATAFGSL
-201 RQLRWV
+201 RSLRWV
-207 TALATG
+207 SALSAG
-213 LSIAILLGLF
+213 LGVAILLGLF
-223 LGWPHLKELDEGLL
+223 FGWPHLKELDEGLL
-237 AVIQGERSITLDRV
+237 AVIQGARSTTFDRI
-251 MVLITRV
+251 MVIVTRA
-258 GDFQTQLWAGV
+258 GDFHTQLWAAV
-269 LLCVLLLVL
+269 LLCLLLLVA
-278 RQWRAAIFSILT
+278 RQWRAALFAILT
-290 LLGTAMAN
+290 LLGTALAN
-298 GALKASFARVRP
+298 GALKATFARVRP

-336 LGVLAGRDQP
+336 LGVLAGRGQP

-369 YLGGA
+369 YLGVHWTTDVTAGA
-374 LDDRRHRRCIARG
+374 LLAASICAASLTLVQWRSPLH
-387 EHLRTQPDP
+387 
-396 GAMART
+396 AMAPRVWWLILS
-402 DGGAA
+402 ACM
-407 GQGVVA
+407 
-413 DPAGLPGPARCVQRL
+413 GLL
-428 GATDGDADVSLSVVR
+428 GAFSVWA
-443 RLHRYAPSCSCSSRF
+443 LPTAMQMYRYQ

>member
-12 LAANP
+12 LAGHP

-22 ALVIVACMECLA
+22 ALLIVACMECLA
-34 VVGLIVPGTV
+34 VVGLIIPGTV
-44 MVFAIAVLAGN
+44 LVFAIAVLAGS
-55 GVLTL
+55 GVLSL
-60 GETLVLGFIGGLLG
+60 GETLLLGFIGGLIG

-96 DHPEWLLRAEH
+96 DHPEWLMQAEH

-132 TAGMLDMPFGRFLL
+132 TAGMLDMPLGRFLL

-160 LPGWSAGAAMR
+160 LPGWSAGAAIR

-181 AAVVV
+181 AGIVV
-186 GALLTLIATTAFGSL
+186 GALLTLIAATAFGSL
-201 RQLRWV
+201 RGLRWV
-207 TALATG
+207 SALSAG
-213 LSIAILLGLF
+213 LGVAILLGLF
-223 LGWPHLKELDEGLL
+223 FGWPYLKELDEGLL
-237 AVIQGERSITLDRV
+237 AVIQGARSTTFDRI
-251 MVLITRV
+251 MVIVTRA
-258 GDFQTQLWAGV
+258 GDFHTQLWAAV
-269 LLCVLLLVL
+269 LLCLLLLVA
-278 RQWRAAIFSILT
+278 RQWRAALFAILT
-290 LLGTAMAN
+290 LLGTALAN
-298 GALKASFARVRP
+298 GALKATFARVRP

-336 LGVLAGRDQP
+336 LGVLAGRGQP

-369 YLGGA
+369 YLGVHWTTDVTAGA
-374 LDDRRHRRCIARG
+374 LLAACICAASLTLVQWRSPL
-387 EHLRTQPDP
+387 H
-396 GAMART
+396 AMAPR
-402 DGGAA
+402 
-407 GQGVVA
+407 VWWLIL
-413 DPAGLPGPARCVQRL
+413 PACLGLL
-428 GATDGDADVSLSVVR
+428 GAFSVWA
-443 RLHRYAPSCSCSSRF
+443 LPTAMQMYRYQ

>member
-1 MGQWLETLTQW
+1 MSQWLDTLTQW

-44 MVFAIAVLAGN
+44 MVFAIAVLAGS

-60 GETLVLGFIGGLLG
+60 GQTLLLGFIGGLIG

-171 LPLEEGFWSE
+171 LPLQDGFWSE

-186 GALLTLIATTAFGSL
+186 GALLILIGATAYGSL

-207 TALATG
+207 SAVSAG
-213 LSIAILLGLF
+213 LSVVILLGLF
-223 LGWPHLKELDEGLL
+223 FGWPHLKELDEGLL
-237 AVIQGERSITLDRV
+237 AVIQGERSATFDRV
-251 MVLITRV
+251 MVVITRT
-258 GDFQTQLWAGV
+258 GDFHTQLWAAV
-269 LLCVLLLVL
+269 LLCVLLLL
-278 RQWRAAIFSILT
+278 ARQWRAALFAVCT
-290 LLGTAMAN
+290 LLGTAVAN
-298 GALKASFARVRP
+298 GALKATFARVRP

-336 LGVLAGRDQP
+336 LGVLAGRGQP

-369 YLGGA
+369 YLGVHWTTDVTAGA
-374 LDDRRHRRCIARG
+374 LLAASICAASLSLAQWRSPLA
-387 EHLRTQPDP
+387 
-396 GAMART
+396 AMAPK
-402 DGGAA
+402 
-407 GQGVVA
+407 VWWLIL
-413 DPAGLPGPARCVQRL
+413 PACLGLL
-428 GATDGDADVSLSVVR
+428 GAFSIWALPTAMQMY
-443 RLHRYAPSCSCSSRF
+443 RYQ

>member
-12 LAANP
+12 LAGHP

-22 ALVIVACMECLA
+22 ALLIVACMECLA
-34 VVGLIVPGTV
+34 VVGLIIPGTV
-44 MVFAIAVLAGN
+44 LVFAIAVLAGS
-55 GVLTL
+55 GVLSL
-60 GETLVLGFIGGLLG
+60 GETLLLGFIGGLIG

-96 DHPEWLLRAEH
+96 DHPEWLVQAEH

-160 LPGWSAGAAMR
+160 LPGWSAGAAIR

-181 AAVVV
+181 AGIVV
-186 GALLTLIATTAFGSL
+186 GALLTLIAATAFGSL
-201 RQLRWV
+201 RGLRWV
-207 TALATG
+207 SALSAG
-213 LSIAILLGLF
+213 LGVAILLGLF
-223 LGWPHLKELDEGLL
+223 FGWPHLKELDEGLL
-237 AVIQGERSITLDRV
+237 AVIQGARSTTFDRI
-251 MVLITRV
+251 MVIVTRA
-258 GDFQTQLWAGV
+258 GDFHTQLWAAV
-269 LLCVLLLVL
+269 LLCLLLLVA
-278 RQWRAAIFSILT
+278 RQWRAALFAILT
-290 LLGTAMAN
+290 LLGTALAN
-298 GALKASFARVRP
+298 GALKATFARVRP

-336 LGVLAGRDQP
+336 LGVLAGRGQP

-369 YLGGA
+369 YLGVHWTTDVTAGA
-374 LDDRRHRRCIARG
+374 LLAASICAASLTLVQWRSPLH
-387 EHLRTQPDP
+387 
-396 GAMART
+396 AMAPR
-402 DGGAA
+402 
-407 GQGVVA
+407 VWWLIL
-413 DPAGLPGPARCVQRL
+413 PACLGLL
-428 GATDGDADVSLSVVR
+428 GAFSVWA
-443 RLHRYAPSCSCSSRF
+443 LPTAMQMYRYQ

>member
-1 MGQWLETLTQW
+1 MHGPVARPLTQW
-12 LAANP
+12 LASHP
-17 QWLGL
+17 HWLGL
-22 ALVIVACMECLA
+22 ALLLVACMESLA
-34 VVGLIVPGTV
+34 VVGLLIPGTV
-44 MVFAIAVLAGN
+44 LTFSIALLAGN

-60 GETLVLGFIGGLLG
+60 GETLLLGFIGGLIG
-74 DLLSYALGRRYHQG
+74 DLLSYGLGRRYHQG
-88 IRSLRGLR
+88 IRRLPGLR
-96 DHPEWLLRAEH
+96 NHPEWLLRAEH

-171 LPLEEGFWSE
+171 LPLQEGFWSE
-181 AAVVV
+181 AAIVA
-186 GALLTLIATTAFGSL
+186 GGLLVLATSTAYGSL

-207 TALATG
+207 SALSAAV
-213 LSIAILLGLF
+213 SVAILLGLF
-223 LGWPHLKELDEGLL
+223 FGWPHFKELDEGLL
-237 AVIQGERSITLDRV
+237 AVIQSERSSVLDRI
-251 MVLITRV
+251 MVVITRL
-258 GDFQTQLWAGV
+258 GDFHTQLWAGV
-269 LLCVLLLVL
+269 LLCVLLLIL

-290 LLGTAMAN
+290 LLGTATAN

-369 YLGGA
+369 YLGVHWTTDVTAGA
-374 LDDRRHRRCIARG
+374 LLAASICALSLTLVQWRAPMAALPAKVWWLILPACVGLI
-387 EHLRTQPDP
+387 
-396 GAMART
+396 GAFSAWALP
-402 DGGAA
+402 AA
-407 GQGVVA
+407 MQMY
-413 DPAGLPGPARCVQRL
+413 
-428 GATDGDADVSLSVVR
+428 
-443 RLHRYAPSCSCSSRF
+443 RYQ

>member
-201 RQLRWV
+201 RRC
-207 TALATG
+207 
-213 LSIAILLGLF
+213 
-223 LGWPHLKELDEGLL
+223 
-237 AVIQGERSITLDRV
+237 
-251 MVLITRV
+251 
-258 GDFQTQLWAGV
+258 AGS
-269 LLCVLLLVL
+269 LH
-278 RQWRAAIFSILT
+278 WR
-290 LLGTAMAN
+290 
-298 GALKASFARVRP
+298 
-310 EVLMEPLSS
+310 
-319 YSFPS
+319 
-324 GHSSAAFAFFLT
+324 
-336 LGVLAGRDQP
+336 
-346 PRLRLAWL
+346 
-354 VLASLPATAIALSRV
+354 PA
-369 YLGGA
+369 
-374 LDDRRHRRCIARG
+374 
-387 EHLRTQPDP
+387 
-396 GAMART
+396 
-402 DGGAA
+402 
-407 GQGVVA
+407 
-413 DPAGLPGPARCVQRL
+413 
-428 GATDGDADVSLSVVR
+428 
-443 RLHRYAPSCSCSSRF
+443 